1 MDNLYEIRIHS
12 RGGQGAKTL
21 GQILAEA
28 TIEDGKFTK
37 AFSEY
42 GPERSGAPMQ
52 VFVKISSEQVRVH
65 SNVKNPDMVMV
76 IDPTLLDSINPFE
89 GLKENGIVIINSTVE
104 KIESCHFPGGNYQLY
119 FIDATKI
126 ALEALGKDIPN
137 SAMLGAFSKI
147 TDIVSEAALKEE
159 IEEAF
164 LRKKDAEVA
173 KKNLEMFDRGVKEIS
188 GLRSKDEPPV
198 FCVKQAAKKNW
209 KEIPIGGAIT
219 EPGNALNFKTGGW
232 KSRKPIRDAKACIQC
247 LRCFLFCPD
256 SAVRVKDGKVAHT
269 EYDICKGCGICAK
282 ECPVDAIKMEKIN

>member
-1 MDNLYEIRIHS
+1 MTNLYEIRIHS

-21 GQILAEA
+21 GQVLAEA

-52 VFVKISSEQVRVH
+52 VFVKISTEPVRDH
-65 SNVKNPDMVMV
+65 SNVKNPDLVMV

-89 GLKENGIVIINSTVE
+89 GLKENGIMIINSSAD
-104 KIESCHFPGGNYQLY
+104 KINSCHFPAGNYQLY
-119 FIDATKI
+119 FVDATKI
-126 ALEALGKDIPN
+126 ALEILGKDIPN

-159 IEEAF
+159 MEEAF
-164 LRKKDAEVA
+164 LRKKDAETA
-173 KKNLEMFDRGVKEIS
+173 KKNLEIFDRGVKEIS
-188 GLRSKDEPPV
+188 GLRNNGESPAS
-198 FCVKQAAKKNW
+198 CVKQAAKKNW

-232 KSRKPIRDAKACIQC
+232 KSRKPVRNEKTCIQC
-247 LRCFLFCPD
+247 LRCYLFCPD
-256 SAVRVKDGKVAHT
+256 SAICLKDGKVADT
-269 EYDICKGCGICAK
+269 NYDVCKGCGICAK
-282 ECPVDAIKMEKIN
+282 ECPVDAIKMEKI